1 MVRTSIRYS
10 SEMGSSL
17 KVTVIAVA
25 VSLAMSGF
33 GLSQDA
39 PMPACPDDP
48 KPAARRLPEQTEYWR
63 SKIVERSDGL
73 VVWRAESGRELINP
87 GALGERLVGVKPD
100 VALTPAQAAAL
111 KWISDNATALPAGGD
126 AVTWYADYQTNYGD
140 LLIDPP
146 WSGGYQQAS
155 IIAGLIAMHS
165 GHSQDGWLDLA
176 LRAGLAHGVGT
187 DVGGLGERLPNGCLW
202 FEELTTPALA
212 KAGRSPHI
220 CNGHIWA
227 TLQLVRLAQLTGD
240 DRIAMLAAEGQR
252 SLKLM
257 LEMYCNGQWI
267 RYDLSP
273 RRYEVRFC
281 LAFEADASSLDGKAC
296 GPLVC
301 KAELAR
307 VDPEDNSRGGRV
319 ELCIGM
325 LGDDSGAWRLLN
337 STYGQDFGVV
347 TWGDPLLEAAEHG
360 RRIRQGK
367 SVFIMELPPGADT
380 DYFRE
385 PYLRLRVWYVDSG
398 SGGSLDAL
406 VFSWREQVY
415 NEYSRLPGVPHR
427 LVGDGQLKVL
437 EKTVRVCDLGKS
449 SNTAW
454 KITNAYVNPLR
465 ELGRQTG
472 DPFFETWA
480 RRLEGQIEAL
490 KAAYP
495 ALEFGKR

>member
-1 MVRTSIRYS
+1 MVRTSIKYS

-17 KVTVIAVA
+17 KVAVIAVA
-25 VSLAMSGF
+25 VSLAMP
-33 GLSQDA
+33 GLALADDA
-39 PMPACPDDP
+39 PMPACPDDS
-48 KPAARRLPEQTEYWR
+48 KPAARRFPEQTEYWR

-73 VVWRAESGRELINP
+73 VVWRAVSGREFINP
-87 GALGERLVGVKPD
+87 GVLGEQLMGAKTG

-111 KWISDNATALPAGGD
+111 KWISDNATALPARGD
-126 AVTWYADYQTNYGD
+126 AVTWCADYQTNYSD

-146 WSGGYQQAS
+146 WSGGFMQAS

-165 GHSQDGWLDLA
+165 VHPQDGWLDLA
-176 LRAGLAHGVGT
+176 LRAGLAFGVDT

-202 FEELTTPALA
+202 FEELTTPDLA

-227 TLQLVRLAQLTGD
+227 TLQLVRLAKLTGD
-240 DRIAMLAAEGQR
+240 DRIAMLAAEGLR

-281 LAFEADASSLDGKAC
+281 LAYEADARSLDGKAAS

-307 VDPEDNSRGGRV
+307 VDSRDQGKGV
-319 ELCIGM
+319 ELCIGVP
-325 LGDDSGAWRLLN
+325 GDDSGAWRVLN

-347 TWGDPLLEAAEHG
+347 TWGDALLEAARHG

-385 PYLRLRVWYVDSG
+385 PYLRLRLWYVDSG
-398 SGGSLDAL
+398 SEGSLDAL
-406 VFSWREQVY
+406 VFSLREQVN

-427 LVGDGQLKVL
+427 LVGDGHLKVL

-465 ELGRQTG
+465 ELGRQTD

>member
-1 MVRTSIRYS
+1 MR
-10 SEMGSSL
+10 SSL
-17 KVTVIAVA
+17 KVVVISVA
-25 VSLAMSGF
+25 VSLAMSGLA
-33 GLSQDA
+33 LSDDT

-48 KPAARRLPEQTEYWR
+48 KPAARRLPEETEYWR
-63 SKIVERSDGL
+63 SKKVERSDGL
-73 VVWRAESGRELINP
+73 VVWRAESGREFINP
-87 GALGERLVGVKPD
+87 GALGEQLIGVKPD

-126 AVTWYADYQTNYGD
+126 AVTWHADYQTNFSD
-140 LLIDPP
+140 VLIDPP
-146 WSGGYQQAS
+146 WSGGFVQAS

-165 GHSQDGWLDLA
+165 GHPQDGWLDLA
-176 LRAGLAHGVGT
+176 LRAGLAYGVGT

-202 FEELTTPALA
+202 FEELTTPDLA

-240 DRIAMLAAEGQR
+240 DRIATLAAEGQR

-281 LAFEADASSLDGKAC
+281 LAFEADARSLDSKAAS

-301 KAELAR
+301 KAEIAR
-307 VDPEDNSRGGRV
+307 VDSQDKGERV
-319 ELCIGM
+319 ELCIGVS
-325 LGDDSGAWRLLN
+325 GDDSGAWRVL
-337 STYGQDFGVV
+337 SGTYGQDFGVV
-347 TWGDPLLEAAEHG
+347 TWGDPLLEAARHG

-367 SVFIMELPPGADT
+367 SVFILELPPGADT

-406 VFSWREQVY
+406 VFSLREQVN
-415 NEYSRLPGVPHR
+415 NEYSKLPGVAHR
-427 LVGDGQLKVL
+427 LVGNGHLKVL

-449 SNTAW
+449 SMNSW

-480 RRLEGQIEAL
+480 RRLEGQVDAL

-495 ALEFGKR
+495 TLEFGKR